1 VKGDFMAIDIKA
13 ISQEVQGH
21 HRLFIWAGALLIAFV
36 LGVKLLNHLAH
47 VAELNASVAQKKVDA
62 DKDLQ
67 KAADDQAARDR
78 TAYAAWKK
86 GSDSR
91 VDALYT
97 QIAALSNQLKA
108 QQDKDRTM
116 PLGDVAARWSML
128 IGEPASEFN
137 ATADGVSVTQPA
149 ARKTLVLLDELPADR
164 EKIQSQAGVIA
175 ERDADLNKKQGLL
188 DDAGA
193 QITACKKTQ
202 IDAEASCKKEVAKV
216 KADARKGNVKAF
228 FAGAAA
234 LLATIIGLKHGI

>member
-1 VKGDFMAIDIKA
+1 MAVDIKA
-13 ISQEVQGH
+13 ISQEVRSH

-36 LGVKLLNHLAH
+36 LGVKLIDHLAH

-67 KAADDQAARDR
+67 KAADDQAVKDR
-78 TAYAAWKK
+78 TAYATWKT

-91 VDALYT
+91 VDGLYA
-97 QIAALSNQLKA
+97 QIAALQNQLKA

-116 PLGDVAARWSML
+116 PLGDVAARWAML

-137 ATADGVSVTQPA
+137 ATANSDAVSVTQLA

-193 QITACKKTQ
+193 QIAACKKTQ
-202 IDAEASCKKEVAKV
+202 VDAEASCKKEVAKV